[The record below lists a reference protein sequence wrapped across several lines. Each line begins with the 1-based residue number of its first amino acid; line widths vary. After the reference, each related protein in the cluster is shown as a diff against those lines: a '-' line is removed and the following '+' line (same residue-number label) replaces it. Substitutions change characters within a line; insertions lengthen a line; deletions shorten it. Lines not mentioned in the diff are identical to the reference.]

1 MKNVYYKDIIKSDF
15 NITEYLKELIS
26 EIIDEKFGKIKET
39 QEIEK
44 EKDSNIEI
52 NNIKPQYRFFSYKCI
67 RIKNKRNKYHNYQ

>member
-44 EKDSNIEI
+44 EKEEVISDL
-52 NNIKPQYRFFSYKCI
+52 
-67 RIKNKRNKYHNYQ
+67 NKFILIYEYTKLIYFIIFYISKRK

>member
-44 EKDSNIEI
+44 EKEEVISDLEEKEQSCENVKIYLYFISIFVKLIME
-52 NNIKPQYRFFSYKCI
+52 
-67 RIKNKRNKYHNYQ
+67 

>member
-44 EKDSNIEI
+44 EKEEVISDLEE
-52 NNIKPQYRFFSYKCI
+52 
-67 RIKNKRNKYHNYQ
+67 KRTAR

>member
-39 QEIEK
+39 QGIEK
-44 EKDSNIEI
+44 
-52 NNIKPQYRFFSYKCI
+52 
-67 RIKNKRNKYHNYQ
+67 

>member
-39 QEIEK
+39 
-44 EKDSNIEI
+44 NP
-52 NNIKPQYRFFSYKCI
+52 NR
-67 RIKNKRNKYHNYQ
+67 KN